1 MAFDPNKFF
10 LTRAVN
16 GWCNRLLGAVTEGE
30 LADQPAEYASH
41 RTTRDYICN
50 TLGTSAWGMVFRVLT
65 IVVTQL
71 AGVELAGMFSL
82 AFVTGSLLMILAN
95 YGVRTYQISDL
106 DEAHS
111 FSDYQLNRW
120 LTCAA
125 MLVVGWIYCAIRGY
139 AGEMFTISMGVYV
152 YKMVDGLADVYEG
165 RLQQKDKLY
174 LAGISQAFRSVLVLV
189 VFSVA
194 LFITRR
200 VSVSCIA
207 MAIAAGVSFIVLTLP
222 LAIWETPTSA
232 RASSDSVVALFKQCA
247 PLFVALFL
255 YSLIDNMPKFV
266 MEGVLSY
273 DNQLYYNVLYFP
285 AMGILLTAPL
295 GAIGVDATADR
306 MLQK

>member
-50 TLGTSAWGMVFRVLT
+50 TLGTSAWGMVFPVLT

-125 MLVVGWIYCAIRGY
+125 MLIVGWIYCAIRGY
-139 AGEMFTISMGVYV
+139 ADEMFTISMGVYV

-165 RLQQKDKLY
+165 RLQQ
-174 LAGISQAFRSVLVLV
+174 
-189 VFSVA
+189 
-194 LFITRR
+194 
-200 VSVSCIA
+200 
-207 MAIAAGVSFIVLTLP
+207 
-222 LAIWETPTSA
+222 
-232 RASSDSVVALFKQCA
+232 
-247 PLFVALFL
+247 
-255 YSLIDNMPKFV
+255 
-266 MEGVLSY
+266 
-273 DNQLYYNVLYFP
+273 
-285 AMGILLTAPL
+285 
-295 GAIGVDATADR
+295 
-306 MLQK
+306 